1 MIKPSLYALAAL
13 ACLSTPITH
22 AQQTLS
28 SLVDRNRVLLVFAPD
43 SLDRRF
49 GQQLDNFAHH
59 SADFTSR
66 DLVLIPIVPDSGLPS
81 ASPILRELRP
91 PLVHDDEKITIRK
104 RFHIQPG
111 SFTVILLGKDG
122 GEKLRSTTPIT
133 LARLNR
139 TIDAMPMRKQE
150 MHNAH

>member
-1 MIKPSLYALAAL
+1 MIKSTLATLAFLALL
-13 ACLSTPITH
+13 PPMTH

-66 DLVLIPIVPDSGLPS
+66 DLVLIPIVPDSGLPN

-104 RFHIQPG
+104 RFHIQPTA
-111 SFTVILLGKDG
+111 FTVILLGKDG
-122 GEKLRSTTPIT
+122 GEKLRSAAPIT
-133 LARLNR
+133 IERLKR

-150 MHNAH
+150 MRNPH